1 MKGPS
6 SEQVSALLLRWSNG
20 DEAALEEL
28 TPIIYSD
35 LRRLAAWLLRGERP
49 GHTLQATALVNEAYL
64 RLAGDQKATWQNRA
78 HFFAVASRV
87 MRHILVDYA
96 RQHGR
101 AKRGGGAKLL
111 QLDEVLIFA
120 PEVSSDLLALNSALE
135 LLGETD
141 RRKSRVVELR
151 YFGGLTVE
159 ETAEVL
165 QISPNTVMRD
175 WDMAKAWLRREMRGH
190 NDDSGR
196 KVEIR

>member
-6 SEQVSALLLRWSNG
+6 SEKVTALLLRWSNG
-20 DEAALEEL
+20 DESALEEL
-28 TPIIYSD
+28 TPLVFSD
-35 LRRLAAWLLRGERP
+35 LRRLAGWLFRSERHE
-49 GHTLQATALVNEAYL
+49 HTLQATALVNEAYL
-64 RLAGDQKATWQNRA
+64 QLAGDQKVTWQNRA

-96 RQHGR
+96 RQHAR
-101 AKRGGGAKLL
+101 AKRGGGATMLR
-111 QLDEVLIFA
+111 LDEVPVFA
-120 PEVSSDLLALNSALE
+120 PEASFDLLALNSALQ

-141 RRKSRVVELR
+141 IRKARVVELR

-175 WDMAKAWLRREMRGH
+175 WDMAKAWLRRELGGY

-196 KVEIR
+196 KVETR

>member
-1 MKGPS
+1 
-6 SEQVSALLLRWSNG
+6 
-20 DEAALEEL
+20 
-28 TPIIYSD
+28 
-35 LRRLAAWLLRGERP
+35 
-49 GHTLQATALVNEAYL
+49 
-64 RLAGDQKATWQNRA
+64 
-78 HFFAVASRV
+78 

-96 RQHGR
+96 RQHSR
-101 AKRGGGAKLL
+101 AKRGGGATLL
-111 QLDEVLIFA
+111 QLDEVLVFA
-120 PEVSSDLLALNSALE
+120 PEVSSDLLALNSALQ

-141 RRKSRVVELR
+141 RRKARVVELR

-175 WDMAKAWLRREMRGH
+175 WDMAKAWLRREMGGH